1 RSCLA
6 AISRITRR
14 FSAML
19 DRSARTTCTRPG
31 APACS
36 ASATSRRPFSRLLP
50 RTTTSSPNRARASAT
65 ARPIPSV
72 PPLTTTTLGFPVLGR
87 GWFSDMVLL
96 GRGGHAGSDA
106 RCALHRQQQPT
117 RPEEGSLMSATNTGV
132 PSVVRARLPSP
143 VPAHEH
149 ESCAVT
155 DVLRRVGDKW
165 SVLVMVLLGRRAHR
179 FNELH
184 RGIEAISQRMLTRT
198 LRTLEEDGLVR

>member
-1 RSCLA
+1 
-6 AISRITRR
+6 
-14 FSAML
+14 
-19 DRSARTTCTRPG
+19 
-31 APACS
+31 
-36 ASATSRRPFSRLLP
+36 
-50 RTTTSSPNRARASAT
+50 
-65 ARPIPSV
+65 
-72 PPLTTTTLGFPVLGR
+72 
-87 GWFSDMVLL
+87 
-96 GRGGHAGSDA
+96 
-106 RCALHRQQQPT
+106 
-117 RPEEGSLMSATNTGV
+117 MSATNTGV

-198 LRTLEEDGLVR
+198 LRTLEEDGLVRREVFPTNPPSVEYDLTPLGRSLLVPLSALADWAVEHGPQIAAAREPQAVPSRDAEHERRTAHAVPRPAVADRHPGTRRDGTPG